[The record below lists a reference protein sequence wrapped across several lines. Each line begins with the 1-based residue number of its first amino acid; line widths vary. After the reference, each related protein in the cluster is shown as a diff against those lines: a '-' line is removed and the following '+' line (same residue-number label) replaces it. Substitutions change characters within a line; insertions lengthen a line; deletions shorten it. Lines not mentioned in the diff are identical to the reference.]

1 MASSLLQ
8 TDVAVHRIF
17 PIRQLVPKLEAWAEA
32 ERERIGLW
40 APVALGLGIIAWFAL
55 PGPAS
60 WIGWILFCCGAVV
73 ATQLIPVGERVSG
86 MVLGA
91 GLLMA
96 AGCALIWGKALLVGQ
111 TPLQRPVYAAFTA
124 EVIGVEP
131 QPALARTRL
140 MLAPI
145 GTGQGGLP
153 SKLRLNVADK
163 DMPSGGAMGA
173 GAIVTVRARL
183 MPPSPPAVP
192 GAYDFARHAYF
203 DGIGATGRALPPI
216 TLVRAAA
223 PAGMAEMRAR
233 LSRHV
238 REKLP
243 GGEGGIAAALATGD
257 TGAIS
262 LEDNTA
268 MRRSGLSHL
277 LSISGLHVSALIA
290 GVFFLVYRLLAL
302 SPTLALRVPLMLIAA
317 GAGAW
322 SGISY
327 TLFTGAQVPTVRSC
341 IAALLVLGG
350 LALGR
355 EAISMRLVAVGALV
369 VLLFWPEELV
379 GPSFQM
385 SFVAVIVIVALAEAR
400 WFRERFHAREEA
412 IPYRFLRN
420 LGAVFMTGLAIELAL
435 MPIALTHFHQA
446 GMLGAF
452 ANLIA
457 IPLTTFVIMPAEA
470 AALLLDL
477 VGVGAPLWWVAGK
490 ALSLL
495 LTVAH
500 EVSSS
505 PFAVWGL
512 PHFGTLPMV
521 LILLGGLWL
530 VLWRTRTR
538 YAGFAPVII
547 GALMMALSPMP
558 DLLVTGDGRHMA
570 VRQPD
575 GTYALLRGR
584 AGDYV
589 RDVLAKSAGESS
601 VFDDSAAS
609 LSLADVPNG
618 RCSQDMCSVLV
629 KGKRRDWLIAATRTN
644 VRIPWNA
651 LTTLCARTDIM
662 VSDRRLP
669 QGCTPRWL
677 KLDRARLR
685 ETGGVAVYLDS
696 GRWESVIRAGDRHP
710 WVPLPLSATTTPNS
724 FNH

>member
-17 PIRQLVPKLEAWAEA
+17 PIRLLVPKLEAWAEA

-40 APVALGLGIIAWFAL
+40 APVTLGLGIMAWFAL
-55 PGPAS
+55 AS
-60 WIGWILFCCGAVV
+60 PPFWLGWIALCCGAAV
-73 ATQLIPVGERVSG
+73 ATHLVPVGER
-86 MVLGA
+86 MRAMILGA
-91 GLLMA
+91 CLLMA
-96 AGCALIWGKALLVGQ
+96 AGCALVWMKALLIGQ
-111 TPLQRPVYAAFTA
+111 PPLQRTIYAAFTA

-131 QPALARTRL
+131 QPALGRTRL
-140 MLAPI
+140 MLSPSAL
-145 GTGQGGLP
+145 GHNGLP
-153 SKLRLNVADK
+153 ERVRLNVADK
-163 DMPSGGAMGA
+163 DMPSGGVMGA

-183 MPPSPPAVP
+183 MPPPPPSVP

-223 PAGMAEMRAR
+223 PSGMAEMRAS
-233 LSRHV
+233 LSRHI

-257 TGAIS
+257 TGAIG

-302 SPTLALRVPLMLIAA
+302 SPTLALRLPLMLIAA
-317 GAGAW
+317 GAGAAA
-322 SGISY
+322 GIGY

-369 VLLFWPEELV
+369 VLVFWPEELV

-385 SFVAVIVIVALAEAR
+385 SFVAVIVIVALAETR

-412 IPYRFLRN
+412 VLYRLLRN
-420 LGAVFMTGLAIELAL
+420 LGAVFVTGLAIELAL

-446 GMLGAF
+446 GLLGAF

-495 LTVAH
+495 LAVAH
-500 EVSSS
+500 GVSSS

-512 PHFGTLPMV
+512 PHFGSAPMV

-530 VLWRTRTR
+530 VLWRTQAR
-538 YAGFAPVII
+538 YVGFAPVIV
-547 GALMMALSPMP
+547 GAIMMALAPVP

-570 VRQPD
+570 VRQPN
-575 GTYALLRGR
+575 GSYALLRGR

-589 RDVLAKSAGESS
+589 RDALAKSAGESS
-601 VFDDSAAS
+601 AFDDSAS
-609 LSLADVPNG
+609 PFSLADIPNA
-618 RCSQDMCSVLV
+618 RCSRDMCSVLV
-629 KGKRRDWLIAATRTN
+629 KGRERDWLVAATRTN
-644 VRIPWNA
+644 VRIPWGA

-669 QGCTPRWL
+669 AACTPRWL

-696 GRWESVIRAGDRHP
+696 RRWESVFREGDKHP
-710 WVPLPLSATTTPNS
+710 WIPVPLSATVAPG
-724 FNH
+724 FP